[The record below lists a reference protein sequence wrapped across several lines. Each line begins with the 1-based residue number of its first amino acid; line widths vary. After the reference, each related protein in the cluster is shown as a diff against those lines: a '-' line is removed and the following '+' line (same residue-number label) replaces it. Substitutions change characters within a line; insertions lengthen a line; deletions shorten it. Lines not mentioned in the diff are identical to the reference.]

1 MFLVQGGSHIF
12 RNLLGRS
19 IAGIFGISGGVKHFR
34 RNATLRDAMIICNMY
49 LIISIDNETTLLYD
63 MIILLML
70 LK

>member
-1 MFLVQGGSHIF
+1 MFLVQGGSNIF
-12 RNLLGRS
+12 RNLQGSS
-19 IAGIFGISGGVKHFR
+19 ISGIFGISGGVKNFR
-34 RNATLRDAMIICNMY
+34 SNATLRDAMIICNMY